1 MSQHISQILVC
12 RFGIQ
17 RQELA
22 CHLVAGILLQQLFKP
37 FPTLSTVDGVAH
49 AGGQQLH
56 CVLPQFRDA
65 ILLIFQIYCVA
76 HMVDWSGGVI
86 GFFFRDGLPD
96 CFIFLIR
103 HSNVDL
109 MDRFTVSNSDS
120 VPRAG
125 DGLIG

>member
-1 MSQHISQILVC
+1 MIFLSPYIDSGRIGNLQCAHIFSI
-12 RFGIQ
+12 G
-17 RQELA
+17 
-22 CHLVAGILLQQLFKP
+22 K
-37 FPTLSTVDGVAH
+37 
-49 AGGQQLH
+49 
-56 CVLPQFRDA
+56 
-65 ILLIFQIYCVA
+65 
-76 HMVDWSGGVI
+76 I